1 MKTGERLP
9 AHLKRM
15 LGALPATG
23 QSGTDQSGTDLPMP
37 GKQTKAKLPVTGS
50 PVSVTDMLP
59 VPVTGVPLPE
69 TGIACKR
76 KLTIK
81 SSDESEKEILAM
93 YGVGP
98 LSSSSSSS
106 RIAPMQTTAAV
117 EISSSE
123 DVSPVKK
130 RGGSPACDRPV

>member
-37 GKQTKAKLPVTGS
+37 EKKTTKANLPVTGS
-50 PVSVTDMLP
+50 PVSVTDMVP

-98 LSSSSSSS
+98 LSSSSSS